1 MKLGKIAEIKTGL
14 VLTRKKAKIIYEIEE
29 EYRLITLKNI
39 EYDGVFN
46 EEPFEIF
53 QSNDVLDNQ
62 YFTQEGDILIRLTH
76 PNTVVY
82 INKEQSNLLVPSYFA
97 IIKLKTNDFIPQY
110 ITWYLNS
117 EKVKKELIRSQ
128 TGTVISST
136 NKSVLSSIDIV
147 EMSLDEQKK
156 IADIQEL
163 YWREKYLLGRLME
176 EKEKYYKA
184 LTTKLIERRK

>member
-14 VLTRKKAKIIYEIEE
+14 VLTRKKAKIKYEIQE

-62 YFTQEGDILIRLTH
+62 YFTQEGDVLIRLTH

-82 INKEQSNLLVPSYFA
+82 INKGQSNLLVPSYFA

-110 ITWYLNS
+110 IAWYLNS
-117 EKVKKELIRSQ
+117 EKVKKELIKSQ
-128 TGTVISST
+128 TGSVISST
-136 NKSVLSSIDIV
+136 NKNVLSSIDIV
-147 EMSLDEQKK
+147 EMSLDEQNQIVK
-156 IADIQEL
+156 IQEL
-163 YWREKYLLGRLME
+163 YWREKYLLGRLIE